1 MNIISMIIKYSRRD
15 WLKLSLLT
23 SIAGCFFLRF
33 PGKLFA
39 KGTDKSDVILIRN
52 MEVLKSNGNPDKMI
66 LSDMI
71 DKAIG
76 ALTGINNSSDAWK
89 SLFKPEDIVGIKTN
103 EWKHLSTP
111 ENLEEI
117 LKERVLD
124 SGVQDQNISV
134 RDKGILKDPVFQK
147 STALINVRPLRTH
160 NWSGVGTLLKNYIV
174 FTNKPW
180 TYHPDTCADLAKL
193 WKLPE
198 VTGKTRLNILVMLTP
213 LFHGTGAHHFNK
225 EYLWKYNGLLVG
237 FDPVAVDSVGVRILE
252 NKRKEYFGEV
262 RPLNPPAKHI
272 LLADTRHKLGNA
284 DPEKINLVTI
294 GWKEEIL
301 L

>member
-1 MNIISMIIKYSRRD
+1 MKHSRRD
-15 WLKLSLLT
+15 WLKLSFLT
-23 SIAGCFFLRF
+23 SLAGYFFLQF

-39 KGTDKSDVILIRN
+39 KETDKSEVILIRDKQ
-52 MEVLKSNGNPDKMI
+52 VLKNDGNPDKRI
-66 LSDMI
+66 LSDMM
-71 DKAIG
+71 DKAIT

-89 SLFKPEDIVGIKTN
+89 SIIKPDDIVGIKSN
-103 EWKHLSTP
+103 EWSHLPTP
-111 ENLEEI
+111 EVLEEI
-117 LKERVLD
+117 LKERLSD
-124 SGVQDQNISV
+124 AGVREQNISV
-134 RDKGILKDPVFQK
+134 RDRRILKDPVFQK

-160 NWSGVGTLLKNYIV
+160 NWSGVGTLIKNYIV
-174 FTNKPW
+174 FTRKPW

-198 VTGKTRLNILVMLTP
+198 AAGKTRLNILVMLTP
-213 LFHGTGAHHFNK
+213 LFHGTGPHHFNK
-225 EYLWKYNGLLVG
+225 EYTWNYYGLLVG

-252 NKRKEYFGEV
+252 NKRKEYFGEE

-284 DPEKINLVTI
+284 DPEKIKLVTI
-294 GWKEEIL
+294 GWKEGIL

>member
-1 MNIISMIIKYSRRD
+1 MKHSRRD
-15 WLKLSLLT
+15 WLKLSFLT
-23 SIAGCFFLRF
+23 SLAGYFFLQF

-39 KGTDKSDVILIRN
+39 KEKDKSEVILIRDK
-52 MEVLKSNGNPDKMI
+52 EVLKNDGNPDRRI
-66 LSDMI
+66 LSDMM
-71 DKAIG
+71 DKAITT
-76 ALTGINNSSDAWK
+76 LTGINNPSDAWK
-89 SLFKPEDIVGIKTN
+89 SIIRSDDIVGIKSN
-103 EWKHLSTP
+103 KWGHLHTP
-111 ENLEEI
+111 EALEKI
-117 LKERVLD
+117 LKERVSD
-124 SGVQDQNISV
+124 AGVREQNISV
-134 RDKGILKDPVFQK
+134 RDQGVLRDPVFQK

-160 NWSGVGTLLKNYIV
+160 NWSGVGTLIKNYIV
-174 FTNKPW
+174 FTKKPW
-180 TYHPDTCADLAKL
+180 TYHPDTCADLAKI
-193 WKLPE
+193 WKFPE
-198 VTGKTRLNILVMLTP
+198 VAGKTRLNILVMLTP
-213 LFHGTGAHHFNK
+213 LFHGTGPHHFNK

-252 NKRKEYFGEV
+252 NKRKEYFGEE

>member
-1 MNIISMIIKYSRRD
+1 MKHSRRD
-15 WLKLSLLT
+15 WLKLSALSTL
-23 SIAGCFFLRF
+23 AGYFFLRF

-52 MEVLKSNGNPDKMI
+52 KEVLNNDGNPDKRI
-66 LSDMI
+66 LSDMM
-71 DKAIG
+71 DKALTT
-76 ALTGINNSSDAWK
+76 LTGINNPSDAWK
-89 SLFKPEDIVGIKTN
+89 SIIKPDDIVGIKSN
-103 EWKHLSTP
+103 KWGHLPTP
-111 ENLEEI
+111 EALEEI

-124 SGVQDQNISV
+124 VGVQEQNISV
-134 RDKGILKDPVFQK
+134 RDQGVLKDLVFQK

-160 NWSGVGTLLKNYIV
+160 NWSGVGTLIKNYIV
-174 FTNKPW
+174 FTKRPW

-193 WKLPE
+193 WKFPE
-198 VTGKTRLNILVMLTP
+198 VAGKTRLNILVMLTP
-213 LFHGTGAHHFNK
+213 LFHGTGPHHFNK

-252 NKRKEYFGEV
+252 NKRKEYFGEE

-284 DPEKINLVTI
+284 NPEKINLVKI

>member
-1 MNIISMIIKYSRRD
+1 MKHSRRD
-15 WLKLSLLT
+15 WLKLSFLT
-23 SIAGCFFLRF
+23 SLAGYFFLQF

-39 KGTDKSDVILIRN
+39 KGTDKSEVILIRDK
-52 MEVLKSNGNPDKMI
+52 EVLKNDGNPDKRI
-66 LSDMI
+66 LSDML
-71 DKAIG
+71 DKAITT
-76 ALTGINNSSDAWK
+76 LTGINNPSDAWK
-89 SLFKPEDIVGIKTN
+89 SIIKPEDIVGIKSN
-103 EWKHLSTP
+103 EWGHLPTP
-111 ENLEEI
+111 EALEEI
-117 LKERVLD
+117 LKERVSD
-124 SGVQDQNISV
+124 AGVREQNISV
-134 RDKGILKDPVFQK
+134 RDRGILKDQVFQK

-160 NWSGVGTLLKNYIV
+160 NWSGVGTLLKNYIL

-198 VTGKTRLNILVMLTP
+198 VKGKTRLNILVMLTP
-213 LFHGTGAHHFNK
+213 LFHGTGPHHFNK
-225 EYLWKYNGLLVG
+225 EYVWKYYGLLLG

-252 NKRKEYFGEV
+252 NKRKEYFGEE

-272 LLADTRHKLGNA
+272 LLADTRYKLGNA
-284 DPEKINLVTI
+284 DPEKINLVTL